1 MAIILH
7 FESSGPVCSVA
18 VARDGK
24 QLSLVEHPDHNVHAQ
39 QITIVMDQALADAE
53 IELSDIQAIAISEG
67 PGSYTGLRVA
77 ASAAKGI
84 CYAMDIPLIA
94 ISTLQS
100 LADAAIVLDGAEHA
114 IYIPMIDARRMEV
127 YTAMYTADCTIL
139 EHPHAKIID
148 ASGYSDLV
156 TNPDKIKIYCGSG
169 VEKCIEILDDDRSR
183 LYVDILCRA
192 DNLVRLAFDKFLR
205 EDFVDVAYFKPYYLK
220 SPNIT
225 KSKPML

>member
-1 MAIILH
+1 MALILH
-7 FESSGPVCSVA
+7 FETSGPICSVA

-39 QITIVMDQALADAE
+39 QITLIMDEALALAKV
-53 IELSDIQAIAISEG
+53 ELSDIQAIAISEG
-67 PGSYTGLRVA
+67 PGSYTGLRVS

-100 LADAAIVLDGAEHA
+100 LADAAFVLDGEEDAL
-114 IYIPMIDARRMEV
+114 YIPMIDARRMEV
-127 YTAMYTADCTIL
+127 YTAVYTADGKTL
-139 EHPHAKIID
+139 EEPHAKIID
-148 ASGYSDLV
+148 IQGYEDLV
-156 TNPDKIKIYCGSG
+156 TDCDKIKIYCGSG
-169 VEKCIEILDDDRSR
+169 VEKCIEILDNDKSR
-183 LYVDILCRA
+183 LYVDLISRA
-192 DNLVRLAFDKFLR
+192 DNLIRLAFDKYEHR
-205 EDFVDVAYFKPYYLK
+205 AFVDIAYFKPFYLK